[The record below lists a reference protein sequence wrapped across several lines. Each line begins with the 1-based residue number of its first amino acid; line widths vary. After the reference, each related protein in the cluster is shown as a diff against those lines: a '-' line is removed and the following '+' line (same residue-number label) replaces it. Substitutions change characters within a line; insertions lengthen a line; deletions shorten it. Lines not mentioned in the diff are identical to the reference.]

1 MGTNLEERNEDDELR
16 SKENGTAA
24 QRKPQKDTRK
34 DSGKQSKEKEEAV
47 LEKDKEK
54 QKHRKKGGKGQ
65 INKAFTEPERKSRK
79 NGKMQ

>member
-16 SKENGTAA
+16 SKENETMA
-24 QRKPQKDTRK
+24 QREPQKDTRR
-34 DSGKQSKEKEEAV
+34 DSGKQSKEKEEVV
-47 LEKDKEK
+47 LGKDKTKNAE
-54 QKHRKKGGKGQ
+54 KGGKGQ